1 MTKWILASFVVLV
14 LSLTG
19 IAALALFLWWLLSR
33 LGEEPIPEVV
43 EIEIEDDAPGAGVG
57 VPDLG
62 LEEAPSDDEILP
74 EPSVEL
80 GEADLDAKVDAG
92 IEEAQVT
99 VDEKSVAETETTEA
113 EPGIPQPIESA
124 PAVEPDDLKRIE
136 GIGPKISAVLQA
148 AGVSTYAQLAS
159 TDIATLEQILEEE
172 SPRLL
177 RLANPGTWPAQAKL
191 AEAGDWDGLKAFTG
205 TLRAGRPR

>member
-1 MTKWILASFVVLV
+1 MTKWIMASLVVLV

-43 EIEIEDDAPGAGVG
+43 EIEIEDEAPDAGEG
-57 VPDLG
+57 VPYRG
-62 LEEAPSDDEILP
+62 PEETLSADELLP
-74 EPSVEL
+74 EPDVEPEEASVDVE
-80 GEADLDAKVDAG
+80 VDAT

-99 VDEKSVAETETTEA
+99 VDDEMLAEA
-113 EPGIPQPIESA
+113 EPEAPDLVESA
-124 PAVEPDDLKRIE
+124 SEVEPDDLKRIE
-136 GIGPKISAVLQA
+136 GIGPKISSVLQA
-148 AGVSTYAQLAS
+148 AGISTFSQLAS
-159 TDIATLEQILEEE
+159 ADVASLEQILEAE
-172 SPRLL
+172 SPRLR

-191 AEAGDWDGLKAFTG
+191 AEAGDWDGLAAFQG